1 MKSGVVSARYDL
13 KILFVIMLHVLDRL
27 DFSSLCYMFSE
38 MTIGDPC
45 LVLISFCKWKMSFP
59 MRLY

>member
-27 DFSSLCYMFSE
+27 DFASRNMIIL
-38 MTIGDPC
+38 IGD
-45 LVLISFCKWKMSFP
+45 
-59 MRLY
+59 